1 MSGHNRWTKIKRQK
15 AAQGASKGKLFT
27 KLIREITVSARQGG
41 GEVASNA
48 RLRLA
53 VQAAR
58 EANMPNDTILRAI
71 KKGTGELEGS
81 ALEEIIYEGY
91 APGGV
96 AVLVECLTDNVNR
109 TAGDIRSIFTKQ
121 GGNLGAAGSV
131 RFLFEKKGVIGF
143 ELSLSEEELMGKAIE
158 AGAED
163 IVFTEGE
170 GWEVHTLA
178 ADLHQVAQALEQSQ
192 LKPRVAKWNYFPS
205 TLAKVEGAVAEKL
218 MKLLELLEEH
228 DDVQNVFS
236 NFEMDDATM
245 DAISDA

>member
-27 KLIREITVSARQGG
+27 KLIREMTVAAKQGG
-41 GEVASNA
+41 GDVAGNA

-58 EANMPNDTILRAI
+58 EANMPNDTIVRAI
-71 KKGTGELEGS
+71 KKGTGELEGA
-81 ALEEIIYEGY
+81 ALEEVVYEGY
-91 APGGV
+91 GPGGV
-96 AVLVECLTDNVNR
+96 AILVECLTDNLNR
-109 TAGDIRSIFTKQ
+109 TAGDIRSVFSKQ
-121 GGNLGAAGSV
+121 GGNLAAAGSV
-131 RFLFEKKGVIGF
+131 RFLFEKKGVIGL
-143 ELSLSEEELMGKAIE
+143 EALLSEEEVMEKAIE

-163 IVFTEGE
+163 VVFIEGE
-170 GWEVHTLA
+170 GWEVRTLP
-178 ADLHQVAQALEQSQ
+178 ADFQQVVQGLEQSK
-192 LKPRVAKWNYFPS
+192 LKPRATRWNYFPS
-205 TLAKVEGAVAEKL
+205 TLAKVEGEAAEKL

-245 DAISDA
+245 DAISDS